1 MVAHS
6 LPLTENRFLARLPNE
21 CLDKLR
27 PSFRRIALESGEK
40 LRNRRGESNFAY
52 FPAGAVMH
60 LVLELADGSGSEI
73 LMIGRESFCG
83 SSLAPEGLDEIEAC
97 VIEGGEAFMV
107 PNQAFAD
114 IVYGNSQACAMVL
127 ENMQRSFLQ
136 TARIAACNRRH
147 RLDQQLCRW
156 LLMFT
161 DRAGSDEVRL
171 TQECISLTL
180 GVRREGVSHAFRML
194 ENEGVVR
201 CRRGRV
207 TILDYDAL
215 AEHACD
221 CFEKDF
227 GFNEQPNTASVA

>member
-6 LPLTENRFLARLPNE
+6 LPLTENQFLAGLPDE
-21 CLDKLR
+21 CLEKLR
-27 PSFRRIALESGEK
+27 PSLRRIMLESGEG

-52 FPAGAVMH
+52 FPAGCVMH

-73 LMIGRESFCG
+73 LMVGREGFCG
-83 SSLAPEGLDEIEAC
+83 SSLAPEGLDDIEAC
-97 VIEGGEAFMV
+97 VIEGGEAFVV
-107 PNQAFAD
+107 PNQAFVD
-114 IVYGNSQACAMVL
+114 IVNSNAQACAMVL
-127 ENMQRSFLQ
+127 ENMQRSYLQ

-161 DRAGSDEVRL
+161 ERSGSNEVRL

-180 GVRREGVSHAFRML
+180 GVRREGISHAFRML
-194 ENEGVVR
+194 EEKGVVR
-201 CRRGRV
+201 CRRGRA
-207 TILDYDAL
+207 TILDFDAL

-221 CFEKDF
+221 CFEKDSAF
-227 GFNEQPNTASVA
+227 SEQPSTASVA